1 MTSDKDNRF
10 HPYKA
15 DISKVELPTRFT
27 YPFCYK
33 PHPLSV
39 QAAEEVM
46 EYLAW
51 QTQWR
56 DELSQGKMFGVLV
69 VEDNT
74 HQIGFLAAFSGILA
88 GSNNH
93 TYFVPPVYDLLHP
106 DGFFKPEE
114 EAISNINRQIKHLE
128 NHPDYIL
135 SLNNLRQ
142 LSEECRQTLA
152 QERLKLKQAKTLR
165 DERRLEGNLSVE
177 EETALIKESQF
188 QKAEFKRTEKAW
200 NQRMS
205 QAQQAYDNYKHTID
219 ELKQERRMRS
229 SALQMR
235 LFEQFSMLNYHG
247 EEKNLCDIF
256 ADTVQLVPPAGAGEC
271 AAPKLLQYAYKQ
283 GLKPMAMAEFWW
295 GNSPKSEI
303 RHHGQYYPSCKGK
316 CEPILKHMLQG
327 LDVEPNPMIE
337 QQQKNSGTLDVVYED
352 EWIAVI
358 NKPANLLSVPAK
370 DEGESVY
377 ALAKKQFPQAVGPL
391 MVHRLD
397 FATSGILV
405 ITKTKE
411 AHKQL
416 QEQFANRT
424 IEKRY
429 IALLKGRVEKES
441 GIVDLP
447 LSLNHL
453 DRPHQM
459 VDYEQGKSAVTRYQV
474 LEYSEGTTRIAFYP
488 LTGRTHQLRVHAAH
502 PDGLHCPIIGD
513 DLYGSPSTRLFLH
526 AEYIR
531 FVHPITEK
539 PLSFTIPAPF

>member
-1 MTSDKDNRF
+1 MCNKENRF
-10 HPYKA
+10 HPYQA
-15 DISKVELPTRFT
+15 DISQVELPARFT

-39 QAAEEVM
+39 LAAEEVK
-46 EYLAW
+46 EYLSK
-51 QTQWR
+51 QTQWHE
-56 DELSQGKMFGVLV
+56 ELSQGKMFGVLV
-69 VEDNT
+69 VEDDAC
-74 HQIGFLAAFSGILA
+74 QIGFLAAFSGILA
-88 GSNNH
+88 GDNNH
-93 TYFVPPVYDLLHP
+93 PYFVPPVYDLLHP

-128 NHPDYIL
+128 NHPQYL
-135 SLNNLRQ
+135 LALNNLRQ
-142 LSEECRQTLA
+142 MSEECKHTLT
-152 QERLKLKQAKTLR
+152 QERLKLKQAKALR
-165 DERRLEGNLSVE
+165 DERRQKGNLSVE
-177 EETALIKESQF
+177 EEAALIKESQF
-188 QKAEFKRTEKAW
+188 QKAEYKRIEKAW
-200 NQRMS
+200 NQRLS
-205 QAQQAYDNYKHTID
+205 EAQQEYDHYAHKISA
-219 ELKQERRMRS
+219 LKQERRARS
-229 SALQMR
+229 AALQMR
-235 LFEQFSMLNYHG
+235 LFQQFSMLNSLG
-247 EEKNLCDIF
+247 EAKNLCEIF
-256 ADTVQLVPPAGAGEC
+256 AYTVQLVPPAGAGEC

-283 GLKPMAMAEFWW
+283 GWKPLAMAEFWW

-316 CEPILKHMLQG
+316 CEPILKHMLKG
-327 LDVEPNPMIE
+327 LDVEPNPMIA
-337 QQQKNSGTLDVVYED
+337 QQQQSSGGLDVVYED

-377 ALAKKQFPQAVGPL
+377 ALAKKQFPQADGPL
-391 MVHRLD
+391 IVHRLD

-411 AHKQL
+411 AHKHL

-429 IALLKGRVEKES
+429 VALLKGRVAKES
-441 GIVDLP
+441 GVIDLP
-447 LSLNHL
+447 LSLNRL

-459 VDYEQGKSAVTRYQV
+459 VDYEQGKQAITRYQV
-474 LEYSEGTTRIAFYP
+474 LESSEDTTRIAFYP

-513 DLYGSPSTRLFLH
+513 DLYGTPSTRLFLH

-531 FVHPITEK
+531 FRHPMTKETI
-539 PLSFTIPAPF
+539 SFTIPAPF

>member
-1 MTSDKDNRF
+1 MCDKENRF
-10 HPYKA
+10 HPYQA
-15 DISKVELPTRFT
+15 DISQVELPARFT

-39 QAAEEVM
+39 LAAEEVK
-46 EYLAW
+46 EYLSK
-51 QTQWR
+51 QTQWHE
-56 DELSQGKMFGVLV
+56 ELSQGKMFGVLV
-69 VEDNT
+69 VEDDAC
-74 HQIGFLAAFSGILA
+74 QIGFLAAFSGILA
-88 GSNNH
+88 SSNNH
-93 TYFVPPVYDLLHP
+93 PYFVPPVYDLLHP

-114 EAISNINRQIKHLE
+114 EAISIINRQIKHLE
-128 NHPDYIL
+128 NHPQYL
-135 SLNNLRQ
+135 LALNNLRQ
-142 LSEECRQTLA
+142 LSEECKHSLT
-152 QERLKLKQAKTLR
+152 QERLKLKQAKALR
-165 DERRLEGNLSVE
+165 DERRLSGNLTQDE
-177 EETALIKESQF
+177 EAALIRESQF
-188 QKAEFKRTEKAW
+188 MKAELKRTEKAW
-200 NQRMS
+200 NQRLS
-205 QAQQAYDNYKHTID
+205 EAQQAYDHYAHKISA
-219 ELKQERRMRS
+219 LKQERRTRS
-229 SALQMR
+229 AALQMR
-235 LFEQFSMLNYHG
+235 LFQQFSMLNSLG
-247 EEKNLCDIF
+247 EARNLCEIF

-283 GLKPMAMAEFWW
+283 GWKPLAMAEFWW

-316 CEPILKHMLQG
+316 CEPILKHMLKG
-327 LDVEPNPMIE
+327 LDVEPNPMIA
-337 QQQKNSGTLDVVYED
+337 QQQQSSGSLDVVYED

-377 ALAKKQFPQAVGPL
+377 ALAKKQFPQADGPL
-391 MVHRLD
+391 IVHRLD

-411 AHKQL
+411 AHKHL

-429 IALLKGRVEKES
+429 VALLKGRVAKES
-441 GIVDLP
+441 GVIDLP
-447 LSLNHL
+447 LSLNRL

-459 VDYEQGKSAVTRYQV
+459 VDYEQGKQAITRYQV
-474 LEYSEGTTRIAFYP
+474 LESSEDTTRIAFYP

-513 DLYGSPSTRLFLH
+513 DLYGTPSTRLFLH

-531 FVHPITEK
+531 FRHPMTKETI
-539 PLSFTIPAPF
+539 SFTIPAPF

>member
-1 MTSDKDNRF
+1 MTSDNENRF
-10 HPYKA
+10 HHYKA
-15 DISKVELPTRFT
+15 DVSHLPLPTLFT

-33 PHPLSV
+33 PHELSV
-39 QAAEEVM
+39 LAAEEVKA
-46 EYLAW
+46 YLAE
-51 QTQWR
+51 QTAWR
-56 DELSQGKMFGVLV
+56 DELAMGKMFGVLV
-69 VEDNT
+69 VEDERK
-74 HQIGFLAAFSGILA
+74 QVGFLAAFSGILV

-93 TYFVPPVYDLLHP
+93 PYFVPPVYDLLNP

-128 NHPDYIL
+128 NHPDYLL

-142 LSEECRQTLA
+142 LSEECKQTLS
-152 QERLKLKQAKTLR
+152 QERFKLKQAKTLR
-165 DERRLEGNLSVE
+165 DERRQKGNLSVE
-177 EETALIKESQF
+177 EEDALIKESQF
-188 QKAEFKRTEKAW
+188 QKAEFKRIEKAW
-200 NQRMS
+200 NLRMS
-205 QAQQAYDNYKHTID
+205 QAQQAYDTYKHTID
-219 ELKQERRMRS
+219 ELKTERRIRS

-283 GLKPMAMAEFWW
+283 GWKPLAMAEFWW

-316 CEPILKHMLQG
+316 CEPILKHMLKG
-327 LDVEPNPMIE
+327 LDVEPNPMIA
-337 QQQKNSGTLDVVYED
+337 QQQQSSDSLDVVYED

-377 ALAKKQFPQAVGPL
+377 ALAKKQFPQADGPL

-429 IALLKGRVEKES
+429 VALLKGRLAKES
-441 GIVDLP
+441 GVIDLP
-447 LSLNHL
+447 LSLNRL

-459 VDYEQGKSAVTRYQV
+459 VDYEQGKQAITRYQV
-474 LEYSEGTTRIAFYP
+474 LEYSEDTTRIAFYP

-513 DLYGSPSTRLFLH
+513 DLYGTPSTRLFLH

-531 FVHPITEK
+531 FRHPLTKETI
-539 PLSFTIPAPF
+539 SFTIPAPF

>member
-1 MTSDKDNRF
+1 MCNKEDRF
-10 HPYKA
+10 HPYQA
-15 DISKVELPTRFT
+15 DISQVELPARFT

-39 QAAEEVM
+39 LAAEEVK
-46 EYLAW
+46 EYLSK
-51 QTQWR
+51 QTQWH
-56 DELSQGKMFGVLV
+56 DELAMGKMFGVLV
-69 VEDNT
+69 VENE
-74 HQIGFLAAFSGILA
+74 QRQVGFIAAFSGILA

-93 TYFVPPVYDLLHP
+93 PYFVPPVYDLLNP

-128 NHPDYIL
+128 NCPQYL
-135 SLNNLRQ
+135 LALNNLRQ
-142 LSEECRQTLA
+142 MSEECKHTLT
-152 QERLKLKQAKTLR
+152 QERLKLKQAKALR
-165 DERRLEGNLSVE
+165 DERRQKGNLSVE
-177 EETALIKESQF
+177 EEAALIKESQF
-188 QKAEFKRTEKAW
+188 QKAEFKRIEKAW

-205 QAQQAYDNYKHTID
+205 QSQQAYDTYKHAID

-235 LFEQFSMLNYHG
+235 LFEQFIMLNYHG
-247 EEKNLCDIF
+247 EEQNLCDIF

-283 GLKPMAMAEFWW
+283 GWKPLAMAEFWW

-316 CEPILKHMLQG
+316 CEPILKHMLKG
-327 LDVEPNPMIE
+327 LDVEPNPMIA
-337 QQQKNSGTLDVVYED
+337 QQQQSSGGLDVVYED

-377 ALAKKQFPQAVGPL
+377 ALAKKQFPQAEGPL

-411 AHKQL
+411 THKQL

-429 IALLKGRVEKES
+429 VALLKGRVAKES
-441 GIVDLP
+441 GVIDLP
-447 LSLNHL
+447 LSLNRL

-459 VDYEQGKSAVTRYQV
+459 VDYEQGKQAITRYQV
-474 LEYSEGTTRIAFYP
+474 LESSEDTTRIAFYP

-513 DLYGSPSTRLFLH
+513 DLYGTPSTRLFLH

-531 FVHPITEK
+531 FRHPMSKETI
-539 PLSFTIPAPF
+539 SFTIPAPF

>member
-1 MTSDKDNRF
+1 MCNKENRF
-10 HPYKA
+10 HPYQA
-15 DISKVELPTRFT
+15 DISQVELPARFT

-39 QAAEEVM
+39 LAAEEVK
-46 EYLAW
+46 EYLSK
-51 QTQWR
+51 QTQWHE
-56 DELSQGKMFGVLV
+56 ELSQGKMFGVLV
-69 VEDNT
+69 VEDDAR
-74 HQIGFLAAFSGILA
+74 QIGFLAAFSGILA
-88 GSNNH
+88 GDNNH
-93 TYFVPPVYDLLHP
+93 PYFVPPVYDLLHP

-128 NHPDYIL
+128 KHPQYL
-135 SLNNLRQ
+135 LALNNLRQ
-142 LSEECRQTLA
+142 LSEECKHSLT
-152 QERLKLKQAKTLR
+152 QERLKLKQAKALR
-165 DERRLEGNLSVE
+165 NERRQKGNLSVE
-177 EETALIKESQF
+177 EEAALIKESQF
-188 QKAEFKRTEKAW
+188 QKAEFKRIEKAW

-205 QAQQAYDNYKHTID
+205 QSQQAYDTYKHAID

-229 SALQMR
+229 SALQKR
-235 LFEQFSMLNYHG
+235 LFEQFVMLNYHG
-247 EEKNLCDIF
+247 EEQNLCDIF

-283 GLKPMAMAEFWW
+283 GWKPLAMAEFWW

-316 CEPILKHMLQG
+316 CEPILKHMLKG
-327 LDVEPNPMIE
+327 LDVEPNPMIA
-337 QQQKNSGTLDVVYED
+337 QQQQSSGSLDVVYED

-377 ALAKKQFPQAVGPL
+377 ALAKKQFPQAEGPL

-411 AHKQL
+411 AHKHL

-429 IALLKGRVEKES
+429 VALLRGRVAEES
-441 GIVDLP
+441 GVIDLP
-447 LSLNHL
+447 LSLNRL

-459 VDYEQGKSAVTRYQV
+459 VDYEQGKQAITRYQV
-474 LEYSEGTTRIAFYP
+474 LESSEDTTRIAFYP

-513 DLYGSPSTRLFLH
+513 DLYGTPSTRLFLH

-531 FVHPITEK
+531 FRHPMTKETI
-539 PLSFTIPAPF
+539 SFTIPALF

>member
-1 MTSDKDNRF
+1 M
-10 HPYKA
+10 
-15 DISKVELPTRFT
+15 
-27 YPFCYK
+27 
-33 PHPLSV
+33 
-39 QAAEEVM
+39 
-46 EYLAW
+46 
-51 QTQWR
+51 
-56 DELSQGKMFGVLV
+56 
-69 VEDNT
+69 
-74 HQIGFLAAFSGILA
+74 
-88 GSNNH
+88 
-93 TYFVPPVYDLLHP
+93 
-106 DGFFKPEE
+106 
-114 EAISNINRQIKHLE
+114 
-128 NHPDYIL
+128 
-135 SLNNLRQ
+135 
-142 LSEECRQTLA
+142 SEECKHTLT

-165 DERRLEGNLSVE
+165 DERRQKGNLSVE
-177 EETALIKESQF
+177 EEAALIKESQY
-188 QKAEFKRTEKAW
+188 QKAEFKRIEKAW

-205 QAQQAYDNYKHTID
+205 QSQQAYDTYKHAID

-235 LFEQFSMLNYHG
+235 LFEQFVMLNYHG
-247 EEKNLCDIF
+247 EEQNLCDIF

-283 GLKPMAMAEFWW
+283 GWKPLAMAEFWW

-316 CEPILKHMLQG
+316 CEPILKHMLKG
-327 LDVEPNPMIE
+327 LDVEPNPMIA
-337 QQQKNSGTLDVVYED
+337 QQQQSSGSLDVVYED

-377 ALAKKQFPQAVGPL
+377 ALAKKQFPQADGPL
-391 MVHRLD
+391 IVHRLD

-429 IALLKGRVEKES
+429 VALLKGRVAKES
-441 GIVDLP
+441 GVIDLP
-447 LSLNHL
+447 LSLNRL

-459 VDYEQGKSAVTRYQV
+459 VDYEQGKQAITRYQV
-474 LEYSEGTTRIAFYP
+474 LESSEDTTRIAFYP

-513 DLYGSPSTRLFLH
+513 DLYGTPSTRLFLH

-539 PLSFTIPAPF
+539 SVSFTVPAPF

>member
-1 MTSDKDNRF
+1 MCNKENRF
-10 HPYKA
+10 HPYLA
-15 DISKVELPTRFT
+15 DISQVELPARFT

-39 QAAEEVM
+39 LAAEEVK
-46 EYLAW
+46 EYLSK
-51 QTQWR
+51 QTQWHE
-56 DELSQGKMFGVLV
+56 ELSQGKMFGVLV
-69 VEDNT
+69 VENE
-74 HQIGFLAAFSGILA
+74 QKQVGFIAAFSGILA
-88 GSNNH
+88 SSNNH
-93 TYFVPPVYDLLHP
+93 PYFVPPVYDLLNP

-128 NHPDYIL
+128 NQPQYL
-135 SLNNLRQ
+135 LVLNNLRQ
-142 LSEECRQTLA
+142 MSEECKHTLT
-152 QERLKLKQAKTLR
+152 QERLKLKQAKALR
-165 DERRLEGNLSVE
+165 DERRQKGNLSVE
-177 EETALIKESQF
+177 EEAALIKESQF
-188 QKAEFKRTEKAW
+188 QKAEFKRIEKAW

-205 QAQQAYDNYKHTID
+205 QSQQAYDTYKHAID

-229 SALQMR
+229 SALQKR
-235 LFEQFSMLNYHG
+235 LFEQFVMLNYHG
-247 EEKNLCDIF
+247 EEQNLCDIF

-283 GLKPMAMAEFWW
+283 GWKPLAMAEFWW

-316 CEPILKHMLQG
+316 CEPILKHMLKG
-327 LDVEPNPMIE
+327 LDVEPNPMIA
-337 QQQKNSGTLDVVYED
+337 QQQQSSGSLDVVYED

-377 ALAKKQFPQAVGPL
+377 ALAKKQFPQADGPL
-391 MVHRLD
+391 IVHRLD

-411 AHKQL
+411 AHKHL

-429 IALLKGRVEKES
+429 VALLKGRVAKES
-441 GIVDLP
+441 GVIDLP
-447 LSLNHL
+447 LSLNRL

-459 VDYEQGKSAVTRYQV
+459 VDYEQGKQAITRYQI
-474 LEYSEGTTRIAFYP
+474 LESSEDTTRIAFYP

-513 DLYGSPSTRLFLH
+513 DLYGTPSTRLFLH

-531 FVHPITEK
+531 FRHPMTKETI
-539 PLSFTIPAPF
+539 SFTIPAPF

>member
-1 MTSDKDNRF
+1 MCNKENRF
-10 HPYKA
+10 HPYQA
-15 DISKVELPTRFT
+15 DISQVELPARFT

-39 QAAEEVM
+39 LAAEEVK
-46 EYLAW
+46 EYLSK
-51 QTQWR
+51 QTQWH
-56 DELSQGKMFGVLV
+56 DELAMGKMFGVLV
-69 VEDNT
+69 VENE
-74 HQIGFLAAFSGILA
+74 QRQVGFIAAFSGILA
-88 GSNNH
+88 GDNNH
-93 TYFVPPVYDLLHP
+93 PYFVPPVYDLLHP

-128 NHPDYIL
+128 KHPQYL
-135 SLNNLRQ
+135 LALNNLRQ
-142 LSEECRQTLA
+142 LSEECKHSLT
-152 QERLKLKQAKTLR
+152 QERLKLKQAKALR
-165 DERRLEGNLSVE
+165 DERRQKGNLSIE
-177 EETALIKESQF
+177 EEAALIKESQY
-188 QKAEFKRTEKAW
+188 QKAEFKRIEKAW

-205 QAQQAYDNYKHTID
+205 QSQQAYDTYKHAID

-235 LFEQFSMLNYHG
+235 LFEQFIMLNYHG
-247 EEKNLCDIF
+247 EEQNLCDIF
-256 ADTVQLVPPAGAGEC
+256 ADTVQLLPPAGAGEC

-283 GLKPMAMAEFWW
+283 GWKPLAMAEFWW

-316 CEPILKHMLQG
+316 CEPILKHMLKG
-327 LDVEPNPMIE
+327 LDVEPNPMIA
-337 QQQKNSGTLDVVYED
+337 QQQQSSGSLDVVYED

-377 ALAKKQFPQAVGPL
+377 ALAKKQFPQADGPL
-391 MVHRLD
+391 IVHRLD

-411 AHKQL
+411 AHKHL

-429 IALLKGRVEKES
+429 VALLKGRLAKES
-441 GIVDLP
+441 GVIDLP
-447 LSLNHL
+447 LSLNRL

-459 VDYEQGKSAVTRYQV
+459 VDYEQGKQAITRYQV
-474 LEYSEGTTRIAFYP
+474 LESSEDTTRIAFYP

-513 DLYGSPSTRLFLH
+513 DLYGTPSTRLFLH

-531 FVHPITEK
+531 FRHPMTKETI
-539 PLSFTIPAPF
+539 SFTIPAPF